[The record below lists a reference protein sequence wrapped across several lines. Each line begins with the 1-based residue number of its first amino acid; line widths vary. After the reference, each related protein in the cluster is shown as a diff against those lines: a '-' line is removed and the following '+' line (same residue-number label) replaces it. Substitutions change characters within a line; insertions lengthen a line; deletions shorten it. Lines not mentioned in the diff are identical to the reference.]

1 MSVSYVIPIPSSH
14 HTEPSGPKCS
24 IDACITTSLGPRYAL
39 MGPFLSNVSA
49 GGGGKDGFR
58 HLLEHLGPAVQG
70 WLKDMK
76 DKQISYDAETYDKLS
91 ESVRKEQEI
100 FDIKEVE
107 KQRDELLVR
116 LLKDKKTASAI
127 V

>member
-1 MSVSYVIPIPSSH
+1 MSVSHVVLNPSSH
-14 HTEPSGPKCS
+14 HTESPGTKCS
-24 IDACITTSLGPRYAL
+24 IDACVTTSLGPRYAL
-39 MGPFLSNVSA
+39 MGPFLSNVS
-49 GGGGKDGFR
+49 GGGGGTDGFR

-91 ESVRKEQEI
+91 ESVKKEQQI

-107 KQRDELLVR
+107 RQRDQLLVR

>member
-1 MSVSYVIPIPSSH
+1 
-14 HTEPSGPKCS
+14 
-24 IDACITTSLGPRYAL
+24 
-39 MGPFLSNVSA
+39 MGPFLSNVS
-49 GGGGKDGFR
+49 GGGGGQDGFR

-70 WLKDMK
+70 WLKDMR
-76 DKQISYDAETYDKLS
+76 DQQISYDAETYEKLS
-91 ESVRKEQEI
+91 ESVRKEQET